1 MIHIQRPLPFIL
13 ASTNIGT
20 MIVNYLDKCETPNG
34 AYGVGYQFLQTGSFD
49 FYEVESVVAL
59 LNLRRQ
65 YFGDGVV
72 ALDCGANIGA
82 HSVTW
87 GIAMTHFGRVIA
99 FEAQERIYYA
109 LAGNI
114 AINNCFN
121 VRAIF
126 AALGNPSNKRG
137 GGGFLDIPQVDYTKP
152 ASFGSL
158 ELKANINNEFIGQ
171 NIDYQKTQKVP
182 LISIDSL
189 ELERV
194 DFVKIDVERMEVEV
208 LNGAMKTLKKYKP
221 ILLIEV
227 LKSPQQEIFDLIKPL
242 GYEIFPMG
250 MNILAVFKDDP
261 VLKHINQK

>member
-20 MIVNYLDKCETPNG
+20 MIVNHLDKCETPNG

-114 AINNCFN
+114 AINNGSKFIVFLFSLMN
-121 VRAIF
+121 
-126 AALGNPSNKRG
+126 LDKSLG

>member
-1 MIHIQRPLPFIL
+1 M
-13 ASTNIGT
+13 
-20 MIVNYLDKCETPNG
+20 
-34 AYGVGYQFLQTGSFD
+34 
-49 FYEVESVVAL
+49 
-59 LNLRRQ
+59 
-65 YFGDGVV
+65 
-72 ALDCGANIGA
+72 
-82 HSVTW
+82 
-87 GIAMTHFGRVIA
+87 
-99 FEAQERIYYA
+99 
-109 LAGNI
+109 
-114 AINNCFN
+114 
-121 VRAIF
+121 
-126 AALGNPSNKRG
+126 
-137 GGGFLDIPQVDYTKP
+137 
-152 ASFGSL
+152 

>member
-121 VRAIF
+121 VKAIF

-137 GGGFLDIPQVDYTKP
+137 GGAFWIFLKWIIL
-152 ASFGSL
+152 SL
-158 ELKANINNEFIGQ
+158 L
-171 NIDYQKTQKVP
+171 
-182 LISIDSL
+182 LL
-189 ELERV
+189 EV
-194 DFVKIDVERMEVEV
+194 W
-208 LNGAMKTLKKYKP
+208 
-221 ILLIEV
+221 
-227 LKSPQQEIFDLIKPL
+227 S
-242 GYEIFPMG
+242 
-250 MNILAVFKDDP
+250 
-261 VLKHINQK
+261 

>member
-1 MIHIQRPLPFIL
+1 M
-13 ASTNIGT
+13 
-20 MIVNYLDKCETPNG
+20 
-34 AYGVGYQFLQTGSFD
+34 
-49 FYEVESVVAL
+49 
-59 LNLRRQ
+59 
-65 YFGDGVV
+65 
-72 ALDCGANIGA
+72 
-82 HSVTW
+82 
-87 GIAMTHFGRVIA
+87 
-99 FEAQERIYYA
+99 
-109 LAGNI
+109 
-114 AINNCFN
+114 
-121 VRAIF
+121 
-126 AALGNPSNKRG
+126 GNPSNKRG

-208 LNGAMKTLKKYKP
+208 LNGAMKTFKKYKP